1 MFRIFSFVFLI
12 GMGGINI
19 SAFSETLP
27 SVKIDQSEAYFLVN
41 DKPYIMLGGELHNS
55 SASSAAY
62 MAPVWDHLQKMNLN
76 TVLLPAY
83 WELVEPE
90 EGKFDFSLIRN
101 HIDEAKKRG
110 LKLVFLWFGAM
121 KNAKSTY
128 APTWVLADKQRFP
141 RAKVNSD
148 KGSHGSKQLP
158 LSIFNPELLKADSH
172 AFSAFTA
179 FLADY
184 DKSHTVI
191 AIQVENESG
200 ILGDSRDRSA
210 LANAMWAS
218 PVPKK
223 LMTYLQDNDK
233 SLNHDLKALWA
244 KSGQKTEG
252 TWQQVF
258 GTSAYAE
265 SVFMA
270 WRVSDYINHVAAE
283 GKKNDSLPMYAN
295 AWVGPQN
302 PNDQPGNYPS
312 GGPVPNVFDIY
323 KAMANSIDWLSPDI
337 YQDGF
342 DRWAGQYA
350 HPGNPLFVPET
361 KFIVGNLFTT
371 LGKYKGLG
379 FSPFGIE
386 DGIEGNQISKVYGL
400 LKEMQDIVVAAQREG
415 RITSVVLNDKDAIE
429 NIKMGDYTIQTE
441 NQVEA
446 RHKFLLDIG
455 VTFNQS
461 PPPSIPQSRGD
472 IMVQQSDVRPMGLF
486 IQLSKKE
493 FLILGQNLHF
503 VFKHKS
509 DSSIPVEYAKV
520 EEGVYQNG
528 KWIAGRVLN
537 GDERLSLL
545 PDHDFRIIRIQL
557 L

>member
-1 MFRIFSFVFLI
+1 MGSFQL
-12 GMGGINI
+12 
-19 SAFSETLP
+19 
-27 SVKIDQSEAYFLVN
+27 
-41 DKPYIMLGGELHNS
+41 
-55 SASSAAY
+55 
-62 MAPVWDHLQKMNLN
+62 NLN
-76 TVLLPAY
+76 TVVLPAY

-90 EGKFDFSLIRN
+90 EGKFDFSLIKN
-101 HIDEAKKRG
+101 HIDEAKKRD

-141 RAKVNSD
+141 RAQFSSK
-148 KGSHGSKQLP
+148 KASHDSKLLP
-158 LSIFNPELLKADSH
+158 LSIFNPELQKADSL
-172 AFSAFTA
+172 AFSALTA

-191 AIQVENESG
+191 ALQVQNEAG

-210 LANAMWAS
+210 LANAMWTSA
-218 PVPKK
+218 VPKK
-223 LMTYLQDNDK
+223 LMNYLTANANL
-233 SLNHDLKALWA
+233 LNSEFKALWA
-244 KSGQKTEG
+244 KSGQKTDG

-270 WRVSDYINHVAAE
+270 WRVSDYINHIAAA
-283 GKKNDSLPMYAN
+283 GKKHKRLPMYAN
-295 AWVGPQN
+295 AWLGPQN
-302 PNDQPGNYPS
+302 PNDQAGVYPS

-323 KAMANSIDWLSPDI
+323 KATADSIDWLSPDI
-337 YQDGF
+337 YHDDFDG
-342 DRWAGQYA
+342 WAGQYA
-350 HPGNPLFVPET
+350 HPGNPLFVPEA

-371 LGKYKGLG
+371 LGKYKGFG

-386 DGIEGNQISKVYGL
+386 NGIEGNQISKVYGL
-400 LKEMQDIVVAAQREG
+400 LKGMLDVVVAAQREG
-415 RITSVVLNDKDAIE
+415 RITSVVLNEQDAIE
-429 NIKMGDYTIQTE
+429 NIEMGDYAIQAE

-472 IMVQQSDVRPMGLF
+472 IMVQQSDVRPMALF

-493 FLILGQNLHF
+493 FLILGQNVNF

-509 DSSIPVEYAKV
+509 DSSSPVEYAKV

-528 KWIAGRVLN
+528 KWIAWRVLN

-545 PDHDFRIIRIQL
+545 PDHDFRTIRIQL